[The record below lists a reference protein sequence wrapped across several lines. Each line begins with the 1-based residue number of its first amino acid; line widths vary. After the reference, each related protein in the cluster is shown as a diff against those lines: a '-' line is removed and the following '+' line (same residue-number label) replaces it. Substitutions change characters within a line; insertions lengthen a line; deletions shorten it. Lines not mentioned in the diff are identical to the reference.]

1 MKSWIKA
8 ALLTGI
14 LSNLFVYV
22 APDGL
27 AADIGR
33 RNACRRSD
41 RLHIQDLD
49 MSPDPVV
56 DGQRVREWKVR
67 VRFDGRRECE
77 TDVVVREGENNV
89 GRLHNY
95 NLRPGV
101 NEIVVPAIA
110 GFRLRGREHCFHVQV
125 DLDGSRQRIDADRRF
140 CAAQRTLWS
149 MREPEDRRRA
159 QN

>member
-1 MKSWIKA
+1 
-8 ALLTGI
+8 
-14 LSNLFVYV
+14 
-22 APDGL
+22 
-27 AADIGR
+27 
-33 RNACRRSD
+33 
-41 RLHIQDLD
+41 

-101 NEIVVPAIA
+101 NEIVVPAIV